1 MLSNLIEDIQTD
13 WKDILLKII
22 DENKDD
28 YNTLNNFLLNE
39 ITLFNRNPDIFP
51 PDKLIFAAFNK
62 FNIDSLK
69 VIIIGQ
75 DPYHQKNQAM
85 GLSFSVPDCVKIPPS
100 LRNIYKELK
109 NDLLSK
115 NINKNDYDINMNI
128 NININNEFFN
138 NGELTLW
145 AEQGVLLLNTALT
158 VRESKPNSHSKVW
171 QFLTLNIIKYI
182 TEHTENKI
190 FMLWGNNAKSIKK
203 NINTKYIDN
212 HYFLEASHPSPLS
225 ANRGGWFGNNHFT
238 KTNTILEKLNKDKIR
253 WT

>member
-1 MLSNLIEDIQTD
+1 MLRNLIESIQTD

-28 YNTLNNFLLNE
+28 YNTLNNFLLDE

-85 GLSFSVPDCVKIPPS
+85 GLSFSVPNSVKIPPS

-109 NDLLSK
+109 SDLLSK
-115 NINKNDYDINMNI
+115 NINKNDSD
-128 NININNEFFN
+128 INNEFFN
-138 NGELTLW
+138 NGDLTLW

-171 QFLTLNIIKYI
+171 QFLTCLLY
-182 TEHTENKI
+182 T
-190 FMLWGNNAKSIKK
+190 S
-203 NINTKYIDN
+203 
-212 HYFLEASHPSPLS
+212 PSPRDDELS
-225 ANRGGWFGNNHFT
+225 RMPSSA
-238 KTNTILEKLNKDKIR
+238 
-253 WT
+253 